1 MNANNARKWGPHLRL
16 LVPALIQCYVGFFGS
31 LSAPSHPGVAALS
44 DPLARKGT
52 GWPLWQSLHFAG
64 VRDWGP
70 LFLLLAIAAKLSSC
84 SLDGA
89 MEKCACI
96 LPFYHTRCRAAG
108 VVHTF
113 SLHLPSLARYCMTC
127 LPRTQPVALLFLL
140 TFAAVILI
148 PGVALF
154 MLRPHAASS
163 GRHPARPT
171 ARLPVHTV
179 EVCGRP
185 LQWPSPCLVASSGP
199 GWHALRRTP
208 AVRITRCVALC
219 LERVPGHYTPVAWA
233 QVPEL
238 GDAAVTSVARETDA
252 ESSSTELEEYLLP
265 EARRQRAIRSGPW
278 WPPAG
283 PPVPTPANEPRE
295 ERERRERTEAHAR
308 SPSHEVSNR
317 SRTSLQGAVSKGSPH
332 CAFFA

>member
-16 LVPALIQCYVGFFGS
+16 LVPALIHSVKVCYVGFFGS
-31 LSAPSHPGVAALS
+31 LSAPSHPGVAALMS
-44 DPLARKGT
+44 DPPARKGT

-64 VRDWGP
+64 IRDWGP

-96 LPFYHTRCRAAG
+96 LPFT
-108 VVHTF
+108 T
-113 SLHLPSLARYCMTC
+113 
-127 LPRTQPVALLFLL
+127 PVAEPPGRSYLLLAFAFAGQVLYDLL
-140 TFAAVILI
+140 TQN
-148 PGVALF
+148 
-154 MLRPHAASS
+154 
-163 GRHPARPT
+163 T
-171 ARLPVHTV
+171 AGGLV
-179 EVCGRP
+179 
-185 LQWPSPCLVASSGP
+185 QWPSPCLVASSGP
-199 GWHALRRTP
+199 GWHALRHTP

-295 ERERRERTEAHAR
+295 ERERRERTEVHAR

-317 SRTSLQGAVSKGSPH
+317 SRTSLQGAVSTCCWPCPGLIRKPSCEEPSRSTG
-332 CAFFA
+332 AE